1 MEKRRKKNSF
11 SCVHRKKEPSRKEE
25 KCEIFLRQEK
35 QFENEG
41 NSSDNFIKM
50 RTNLDGKKFLKLNKT

>member
-1 MEKRRKKNSF
+1 MYTE
-11 SCVHRKKEPSRKEE
+11 KKEPSRKEE